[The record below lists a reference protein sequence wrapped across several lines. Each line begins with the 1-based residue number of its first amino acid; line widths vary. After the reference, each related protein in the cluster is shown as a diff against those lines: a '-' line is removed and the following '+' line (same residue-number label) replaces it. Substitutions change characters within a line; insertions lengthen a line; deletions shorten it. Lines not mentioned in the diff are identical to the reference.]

1 MHFNR
6 HFARYIIQFIEGLDR
21 QERRV
26 LNSETIIE
34 VLNKTFNV
42 DVLDPEYDL
51 WDVCAS
57 IYVLPLVEALIKRRI
72 RVKEATFHALFFSLY
87 RVYFRRLSRDQLV
100 DFFTYCFDPNT
111 VLKSY
116 MYKEI
121 FYRRH
126 YTLLARCL
134 QRLSEEVHIFE
145 ALLIAGA
152 DPYKGVA
159 RRKGRLISIAELICT
174 RICEYSRD
182 LPVDTLCLFLQQIKF
197 EDRKK
202 WITVT
207 NLAKRIDPQTS
218 LRESV
223 LAMLIENHADLT
235 HAI

>member
-1 MHFNR
+1 MHTNR

-21 QERRV
+21 QA

-34 VLNKTFNV
+34 VLNETFDV

-72 RVKEATFHALFFSLY
+72 RVKEATFHALFFRLY
-87 RVYFRRLSRDQLV
+87 RVYFRRLSREQLV
-100 DFFTYCFDPNT
+100 EFFTYCFDPNT
-111 VLKSY
+111 VLESY
-116 MYKEI
+116 MYKET
-121 FYRRH
+121 FYLRH

-152 DPYKGVA
+152 DPYKGIA
-159 RRKGRLISIAELICT
+159 RRKGRLMSVAELMCT
-174 RICEYSRD
+174 RICKYSRD
-182 LPVDTLCLFLQQIKF
+182 LPIDTIRLFLQRIKA
-197 EDRKK
+197 EDRKR

-207 NLAKRIDPQTS
+207 NLAERIDPQTS